1 MCYLVLHSTFQHQ
14 MRVVTIREQ
23 FVLTN
28 NIPADLLIRCY
39 TLPVTEEKVKYQF
52 LVAPSLSSGAT
63 YLLTMVSVCMYVC
76 LSVCLLGCNFFGS
89 PNKGK
94 NFRHQIWL
102 DTCSDPK
109 NFFFISSSH
118 SSSLHLTNFR

>member
-1 MCYLVLHSTFQHQ
+1 MDLVILRNVLLRFTKHIEFILEAVDLAESCYCPKIMSDV
-14 MRVVTIREQ
+14 
-23 FVLTN
+23 
-28 NIPADLLIRCY
+28 P
-39 TLPVTEEKVKYQF
+39 TLALEF

-76 LSVCLLGCNFFGS
+76 LSVCLLGCNFFGP

-109 NFFFISSSH
+109 IFFFISSSLH
-118 SSSLHLTNFR
+118 LTLHLTNFR